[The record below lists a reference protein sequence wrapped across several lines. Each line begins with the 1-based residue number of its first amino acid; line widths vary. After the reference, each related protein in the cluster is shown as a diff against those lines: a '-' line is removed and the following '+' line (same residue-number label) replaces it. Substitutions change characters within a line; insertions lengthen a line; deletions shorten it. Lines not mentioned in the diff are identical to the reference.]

1 MPDRRTRTS
10 AALALAAVAA
20 LGCAQ
25 LGIGGKDGGDDRR
38 AESGIKG
45 ILARGELRIG
55 MSGEQP
61 PLTMTT
67 KSGELVGLEV
77 ALGRVLAQVIG
88 VKARF
93 VRQPFAGLLDAVVNG
108 DIDLAMSGIGITPE
122 RNLRV
127 AFVGPYLVSGKSLL
141 SKSQEILGVTSPA
154 ELDRAGVRIAALA
167 GSTSEDYV
175 RRNLPKAELVTTP
188 GLDEAVA
195 LVMSDRADALLAD
208 LETCHFAAL
217 RHPESGLKALART
230 FTVEP
235 IGIAVAPDD
244 AQLINLLENYL
255 KALERQGALEKA
267 NRYWFENDDWL
278 DALR

>member
-1 MPDRRTRTS
+1 VPDRSTRF
-10 AALALAAVAA
+10 AAAILAAAAAA

-25 LGIGGKDGGDDRR
+25 LGIGGRTQDEPP
-38 AESGIKG
+38 ESGIQA

-67 KSGELVGLEV
+67 KKGELVGLDV

-88 VKARF
+88 VKATF
-93 VRQPFAGLLDAVVNG
+93 VRLPFSELLDAVVSHQ
-108 DIDLAMSGIGITPE
+108 IDLAMSGIGITPE

-141 SKSQEILGVTSPA
+141 SKSDEILAVRSPA
-154 ELDRAGVRIAALA
+154 ELDHAGVTIAALA

-175 RRNLPKAELVTTP
+175 RRHLPKATLVTTP
-188 GLDEAVA
+188 GLDAAVE
-195 LVMSDRADALLAD
+195 LVIADRADALLAD

-217 RHPESGLKALART
+217 RHQGSGLKALERT
-230 FTVEP
+230 FTTEP
-235 IGIAVAPDD
+235 MGIAVAPDD

-267 NRYWFENDDWL
+267 NRYWFDNDDWL

>member
-1 MPDRRTRTS
+1 MPDRFARIA
-10 AALALAAVAA
+10 AALALAAAA
-20 LGCAQ
+20 TLGCAQ
-25 LGIGGKDGGDDRR
+25 LGIGGSR
-38 AESGIKG
+38 AEARPPETGIKA

-67 KSGELVGLEV
+67 KKGELVGLEV

-88 VKARF
+88 VEATF
-93 VRQPFAGLLDAVVNG
+93 VKLPFAKLLDAVVAHE
-108 DIDLAMSGIGITPE
+108 IDLAMSGIGITPE

-127 AFVGPYLVSGKSLL
+127 AFIGPYLVSGKSLL
-141 SKSQEILGVTSPA
+141 SKSDDILGVADPA
-154 ELDRAGVRIAALA
+154 ELDRAEVTIAALA

-175 RRNLPKAELVTTP
+175 RRHLPKATLVTTP
-188 GLDEAVA
+188 GLDAAVQM
-195 LVMSDRADALLAD
+195 VIDDRADALLAD

-217 RHPESGLKALART
+217 RHQGRGLRAREKA

-235 IGIAVAPDD
+235 MGIAVAPDD

-255 KALERQGALEKA
+255 KALERGGALDTA
-267 NRYWFENDDWL
+267 NRYWFENDAWL
-278 DALR
+278 DALQ

>member
-1 MPDRRTRTS
+1 VPDRRTRIA
-10 AALALAAVAA
+10 AALALAAAA
-20 LGCAQ
+20 ATGCAQ
-25 LGIGGKDGGDDRR
+25 LGIGGTKEDARPPQT
-38 AESGIKG
+38 GIQA

-67 KSGELVGLEV
+67 KKGELVGLDV

-88 VKARF
+88 VKAVF
-93 VRQPFAGLLDAVVNG
+93 VRMPFAELLDAVVAH

-141 SKSQEILGVTSPA
+141 SKKDEILAVKDPA
-154 ELDRAGVRIAALA
+154 ELDRAGITIVALA

-175 RRNLPKAELVTTP
+175 RRNLPKAALVTTP
-188 GLDEAVA
+188 GLDAAVEM
-195 LVMSDRADALLAD
+195 VITDRADALLAD

-217 RHPESGLKALART
+217 RHQDAGLRTLGRT
-230 FTVEP
+230 FTTEP
-235 IGIAVAPDD
+235 MGIAVAPDD

-278 DALR
+278 GALR